1 MAVIKKKTSDDE
13 ITRNLKLSQMAEME
27 VYEKRIAQIEKD
39 KEQKINI
46 LDE

>member
-13 ITRNLKLSQMAEME
+13 ISRNLKQSQMAEME
-27 VYEKRIAQIEKD
+27 IYEKRIAQIEKD
-39 KEQKINI
+39 KEQKINL